1 MYCEACLTFL
11 LYEHGLTNVNR
22 NIECRKRASEIS
34 SACAWSRARRGATGG
49 GEHRICREGIRRRND
64 DGDRARAGS
73 SIGSLYQFFPTKDQ
87 IAGALV
93 ESYLN
98 MLAETFRK
106 LSEAAPTL
114 DLSLLASRLTRTFL
128 RFRETHPAFAALVE
142 TYSYALPGTVS
153 IRERLRGEIES
164 VLAAVAPHL
173 APAEIT
179 VRAAV
184 IQQIMKGAVAI
195 NGDTSI
201 AGRKAAIDE
210 LEGLMQHYLHEV
222 IKLSR

>member
-1 MYCEACLTFL
+1 MSM
-11 LYEHGLTNVNR
+11 
-22 NIECRKRASEIS
+22 ASQTSTAIL
-34 SACAWSRARRGATGG
+34 SAGSGQAKSPQRARGHARVAALLEAASIEFAEKGYDGATMTA
-49 GEHRICREGIRRRND
+49 IA
-64 DGDRARAGS
+64 ARAGS

-128 RFRETHPAFAALVE
+128 KFRTIHPAFGVLVE
-142 TYSYALPGTVS
+142 TYSYALPGTVG
-153 IRERLRGEIES
+153 IRETLRGEIES

-173 APAEIT
+173 APAEIG

-184 IQQIMKGAVAI
+184 IQQLMKAAVAI
-195 NGDTSI
+195 NGDTSL

-210 LEGLMQHYLHEV
+210 LEGLMQHYLHDA
-222 IKLSR
+222 IKVAR